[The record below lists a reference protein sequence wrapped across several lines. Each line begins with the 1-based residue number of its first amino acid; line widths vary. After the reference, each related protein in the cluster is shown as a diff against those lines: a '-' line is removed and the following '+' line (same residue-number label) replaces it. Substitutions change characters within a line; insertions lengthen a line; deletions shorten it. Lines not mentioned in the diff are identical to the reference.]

1 VTAVDAVGAG
11 DSFDAGFIFKWLLGG
26 DLDECLRFGNMC
38 GALSVTRAGGTA
50 AFQNSEQIFRDFKN
64 YFGYEEKQL
73 RP

>member
-1 VTAVDAVGAG
+1 
-11 DSFDAGFIFKWLLGG
+11 
-26 DLDECLRFGNMC
+26 MC

-73 RP
+73 MP